1 MTRPETGPETGPAA
15 GPETGPAAGG
25 EAGSPPTTPSPTAS
39 QPGTQSSP
47 WGNGRYGSE
56 RMRHL
61 LGDLNRYQLFVRV
74 EGALAAVQGRLG
86 VIPAKAAEVIG
97 ERAREHVCDLDR
109 IAAIE
114 AVSRHEL
121 YAVVQEFAESC
132 APYTRYV
139 HHGATSSDVIDT
151 ALALQ
156 LDDAIGLLG
165 ERLGALMAALQKQIE
180 KEGRQVMI
188 GRTHGQHAQ
197 PVTLGF
203 KLAVILDQLTRC
215 LERLDQLR
223 GRAVMGKMAGAVGSL
238 GGLGPQGPRVQSEV
252 LARLDLPEPQICAQA
267 VARDRMAEF
276 VCWTALTAACL
287 ENLATEIRNLQRT
300 EIGELAESF
309 AEGDQIGSSAMP
321 HKRNPVRSERICS
334 LARLVRSLVGP
345 ALENVVTWHE
355 RDLANSANERFT
367 LPEACVLLDE
377 MLITATAVME
387 DLRVYPQR
395 MRENLDRSRHSH
407 LSEAVM
413 LAMIDR
419 GTDRLD
425 AYRILQRAS
434 AVAARDER
442 DLVEV
447 LSDDERVTAALPRH
461 ELMALAEAAAD
472 IGFCEELTEETVRRS
487 EEALEEA
494 SQGGLTCLAR

>member
-1 MTRPETGPETGPAA
+1 MTEGRTR
-15 GPETGPAAGG
+15 
-25 EAGSPPTTPSPTAS
+25 S
-39 QPGTQSSP
+39 
-47 WGNGRYGSE
+47 WGDGRYGSE
-56 RMRHL
+56 EMRFL

-97 ERAREHVCDLDR
+97 ERARKHECDMDR
-109 IAAIE
+109 IAE
-114 AVSRHEL
+114 NESVSRHEL
-121 YAVVQEFAESC
+121 HAVVKEFADSC
-132 APYTRYV
+132 TPYGRYV

-156 LDDAIGLLG
+156 LDGAIVLLG
-165 ERLGALMAALQKQIE
+165 ERLGALMATLRKQIE
-180 KEGRQVMI
+180 KEGRRVMI

-203 KLAVILDQLTRC
+203 KLALVLDQLTRC
-215 LERLDQLR
+215 LERLGELR

-252 LARLDLPEPQICAQA
+252 LALLELPEPRICAQA
-267 VARDRMAEF
+267 VARDRIAEF

-309 AEGDQIGSSAMP
+309 AEGEQIGSSAMP

-355 RDLANSANERFT
+355 RDLANSANERYT

-377 MLITATAVME
+377 MLITATAVV
-387 DLRVYPQR
+387 DGLQVYPRR
-395 MRENLDRSRHSH
+395 MRENLDRSHRSH
-407 LSEAVM
+407 LSEAVL

-434 AVAARDER
+434 AVAAREER
-442 DLVEV
+442 DLVAV
-447 LSDDERVTAALPRH
+447 LSEDEQVTATLPRG
-461 ELMALAEAAAD
+461 ELAGLAEAAVD
-472 IGFCEELTEETVRRS
+472 IGFCEELTEDTVRRS
-487 EEALEEA
+487 VKALGEA
-494 SQGGLTCLAR
+494 SRGGLTCLAP

>member
-1 MTRPETGPETGPAA
+1 MTDHRRTRL
-15 GPETGPAAGG
+15 
-25 EAGSPPTTPSPTAS
+25 
-39 QPGTQSSP
+39 
-47 WGNGRYGSE
+47 WGDGRYGSE
-56 RMRHL
+56 EMRFL
-61 LGDLNRYQLFVRV
+61 LGDLHRYQLFVRV
-74 EGALAAVQGRLG
+74 EGALATVQGRLG

-97 ERAREHVCDLDR
+97 ERAGKHECDMDR
-109 IAAIE
+109 VAE
-114 AVSRHEL
+114 LETVSRHEL
-121 YAVVQEFAESC
+121 HSVVKEFADSC
-132 APYTRYV
+132 APYGRYV

-156 LDDAIGLLG
+156 LDGAIVLLA
-165 ERLGALMAALQKQIE
+165 ERLGSLMATLRKQIE
-180 KEGRQVMI
+180 KEGRRVMI

-203 KLAVILDQLTRC
+203 KLAVALDQLTRC
-215 LERLDQLR
+215 LERLGELR
-223 GRAVMGKMAGAVGSL
+223 GRAVMGKMAGAVGSM
-238 GGLGPQGPRVQSEV
+238 GGLGAQGPRVQSDV
-252 LARLDLPEPQICAQA
+252 LALLGLPEPRICAQA
-267 VARDRMAEF
+267 VARDRIAEF

-334 LARLVRSLVGP
+334 LARLVRSLTGP

-355 RDLANSANERFT
+355 RDLANSANERYT

-377 MLITATAVME
+377 MLVTAIAVLD
-387 DLRVYPQR
+387 DLQVYPRR
-395 MRENLDRSRHSH
+395 MRENLDRSRRSH
-407 LSEAVM
+407 LSEAVL

-434 AVAARDER
+434 AVAAREER
-442 DLVEV
+442 DLVAV
-447 LSDDERVTAALPRH
+447 LSEDEQVAAALPPR
-461 ELMALAEAAAD
+461 ELAGLAEAAVD
-472 IGFCEELTEETVRRS
+472 VGFCEDLAEDTVRRS
-487 EEALEEA
+487 VEALDKA
-494 SQGGLTCLAR
+494 SRGGLTCLAP